1 MGFRNERFR
10 SANRT
15 SNIYQT
21 LYPKFFS
28 NHSPFGYLQCV
39 TNNVSNTTMG
49 QHITKPNN
57 FTWTKSHAMHAL
69 FTNQTGY
76 LQVRFV
82 FLIIFFFGNILS
94 IENAMDACKK
104 AAEIMIVWKK
114 TQTIEHII
122 KNIWVPTTFFF
133 FSLYVYRKQ
142 CQIRK
147 MSNTTNAWIFAHI
160 DWLKYEQTKM

>member
-1 MGFRNERFR
+1 MQSMVPTEICTLWLVPVIGCLNTKWDSEMKDFARRTEHPIYTKHYIRN
-10 SANRT
+10 
-15 SNIYQT
+15 
-21 LYPKFFS
+21 FFS

-104 AAEIMIVWKK
+104 AAEIMIV
-114 TQTIEHII
+114 
-122 KNIWVPTTFFF
+122 
-133 FSLYVYRKQ
+133 R
-142 CQIRK
+142 
-147 MSNTTNAWIFAHI
+147 
-160 DWLKYEQTKM
+160 